1 MTNDTTMTEASAE
14 QPMMLGDF
22 DAEMDKKTTAATDSD
37 TDQGIALRK
46 RIDKTTYIVR
56 VHFSDTAKET
66 FEDKIKRMIRDEA
79 SRV

>member
-1 MTNDTTMTEASAE
+1 MTKDMTMTEAPKE

-22 DAEMDKKTTAATDSD
+22 DVEKDKKTTAAINSD

-66 FEDKIKRMIRDEA
+66 FEDKIRRMIRDEA